1 MKINEI
7 QNLIRFIAKSGIVE
21 FELEMKDFAIR
32 IKNPRLKSEIRLMNT
47 LVPIITTVNQIDT
60 DNYLPAIE
68 EQTETALSIKEAT
81 IHPDELNYVTVKSP
95 MIGTFYLTPSPGN
108 PPFVN
113 VGDKVKK
120 GQPLCVIEAMKLFN
134 EIESEVAGEIIKIL
148 IDDASPV
155 EYDASL
161 FLINPS

>member
-7 QNLIRFIAKSGIVE
+7 QNLIRFIAKSGIGE

-32 IKNPRLKSEIRLMNT
+32 IKNPRPANRVRFVET
-47 LVPIITTVNQIDT
+47 PEVTTVNQIAPA
-60 DNYLPAIE
+60 NYLPAIE

-113 VGDKVKK
+113 VGDEVKK

-148 IDDASPV
+148 IDDATPV
-155 EYDASL
+155 EYDAPL

>member
-7 QNLIRFIAKSGIVE
+7 KNLIRFIAKSGIVE

-32 IKNPRLKSEIRLMNT
+32 IKNPRQKSEIRFVDT
-47 LVPIITTVNQIDT
+47 SVITTVNQIDT
-60 DNYLPAIE
+60 HIHQPAIAG
-68 EQTETALSIKEAT
+68 QAETALSIKEAT

-148 IDDASPV
+148 INDASPV

>member
-7 QNLIRFIAKSGIVE
+7 QNLIRFIAKSGICE

-32 IKNPRLKSEIRLMNT
+32 IRNPRPKRVTRFVEAPAP
-47 LVPIITTVNQIDT
+47 VITTVSQIDT
-60 DNYLPAIE
+60 HIHQPAIAG
-68 EQTETALSIKEAT
+68 QTEATLSIKEAT
-81 IHPDELNYVTVKSP
+81 IHPDESNYVTVKSP
-95 MIGTFYLTPSPGN
+95 MIGTFYLTPGPGS

-113 VGDKVKK
+113 VGDEVKK

-134 EIESEVAGEIIKIL
+134 EIESEVAGKIIKIL

-155 EYDASL
+155 EYDAPL

>member
-7 QNLIRFIAKSGIVE
+7 QNLIRFVAKSGISE

-32 IKNPRLKSEIRLMNT
+32 IKNPRPKSEIHFVET
-47 LVPIITTVNQIDT
+47 PVITTVSQIAP

-68 EQTETALSIKEAT
+68 EQTETTPSVKGAT
-81 IHPDELNYVTVKSP
+81 IHPDESNYITVKSP

-113 VGDKVKK
+113 VGDEVKK

-134 EIESEVAGEIIKIL
+134 EIESEVSGKIVKIL

-155 EYDASL
+155 EYDAHL
-161 FLINPS
+161 FLIDPS